1 MVFAKVVGTVVSSV
15 KEDNIDGASYL
26 LVELCGQNGAPKG
39 DYIVALDLVGAEYS
53 EMVLI
58 SQGSSCRQTEYTN
71 KKPVDCVIPAI
82 VDIVDEEGKVVFS
95 KQH

>member
-26 LVELCGQNGAPKG
+26 LVELCGQNGALKG
-39 DYIVALDLVGAEYS
+39 DYIVALDLVGAGHS

-71 KKPVDCVIPAI
+71 KKPIDCVIPAI
-82 VDIVDEEGKVVFS
+82 VDLVDEEGKVVFS
-95 KQH
+95 KYQ